1 MWCALRHLLC
11 AVDYDRKAVVVEYE
25 QESSL
30 MDEYGEVLRVER
42 KPHRK
47 LYVPAAPCLD
57 YHHLDELT
65 SPPCHV

>member
-1 MWCALRHLLC
+1 M
-11 AVDYDRKAVVVEYE
+11 DYDRKAVVVEYE

-47 LYVPAAPCLD
+47 LYVGVGAWSVGGHTAAIAPRSSSAIAASLHGKC
-57 YHHLDELT
+57 
-65 SPPCHV
+65 P